1 MRANRTLAG
10 ILFLMVGIA
19 IFSVQDV
26 ILKQISDRYPLSQAM
41 TIRSVVAMP
50 LMLLI
55 VRLSDGRL
63 STLFTPGTVKM
74 ILRGLLNFLAY
85 TAYYLGLAVLPIAT
99 TVALFFAAPLFIS
112 LLAPLLLR
120 ERAIPGALPAVV
132 AGFLG
137 VLMIIGPQGS
147 WADGLGPAAV
157 LPVLGALGYA
167 LSMIAARALGR
178 TETAGAMA
186 FWGNLGFLVAAL
198 ILSAAFGAGQW
209 AETAPPALRFLMLP
223 WVWPDLTDFLRMAA
237 CGGIA
242 AAGLTLLTQAY
253 RIAPA
258 TSVAPFEYTFIFWG
272 VLWGWLF
279 WGELPVASGW
289 VGIAVIVAAGL
300 WVIWAEARAAA
311 ARPGPAPETSPETGP
326 ETGPETAR

>member
-10 ILFLMVGIA
+10 ILCLLAGIA

-41 TIRSVVAMP
+41 TIRSVVALP
-50 LMLLI
+50 LMLVI

-63 STLFTPGTVKM
+63 GTLFTPGTGRM

-85 TAYYLGLAVLPIAT
+85 TAYYLGLAVLPMAT

-112 LLAPLLLR
+112 VLAPPLLG
-120 ERAIPGALPAVV
+120 ERPVPAATAAVA
-132 AGFLG
+132 AGFAG
-137 VLMIIGPQGS
+137 VLMIVQPGYG
-147 WADGLGPAAV
+147 GLGAAAF

-167 LSMIAARALGR
+167 LSMIAARPLGR

-186 FWGNLGFLVAAL
+186 FWGNLGFLVCAL
-198 ILSAAFGAGQW
+198 ALSAAFGHGAW

-223 WVWPDLTDFLRMAA
+223 WVWPETGDFLRMAA

-253 RIAPA
+253 RIAPVA
-258 TSVAPFEYTFIFWG
+258 VVAPFEYSFMFWG
-272 VLWGWLF
+272 VLWGWMF
-279 WGELPVASGW
+279 WGDLPAPLGW
-289 VGIAVIVAAGL
+289 AGIAVIIGAGL
-300 WVIWAEARAAA
+300 VLLRQEARAAA
-311 ARPGPAPETSPETGP
+311 
-326 ETGPETAR
+326 